1 MSNSI
6 KEINKIIKN
15 KELDIRVE
23 AIKRCKNYH
32 VKNSKEQIKELKS
45 LTKEAV
51 DNDAICDFIY
61 TIIEE
66 ISLIVADIVIDNA
79 SKSLKINS
87 NKDREKYIDSL
98 FELESFAELT
108 ENMEYLDLIP
118 MNILHKAGVK
128 DVKNLERFRVY
139 DDNDK
144 EFIKMNNLT
153 ELVMNKAFNIN
164 AQITMGKDV
173 YVFLNDNMVAVIV
186 RELLTSFEKN
196 FEADYKANQKNT
208 EIKIKEYYKKII
220 TSYIK
225 GLDIKSF
232 NYINLNNK
240 EVVTSVVNNSIE
252 LMMKSIEKLYD
263 IK

>member
-1 MSNSI
+1 MSNL

-15 KELDIRVE
+15 KELEIRLE
-23 AIKRCKNYH
+23 AIKRCKNYYT
-32 VKNSKEQIKELKS
+32 KNNKEQIKELKEIA
-45 LTKEAV
+45 KNGI

-79 SKSLKINS
+79 SKALKINN

-118 MNILHKAGVK
+118 MNILHKAGIK
-128 DVKNLERFRVY
+128 DVKNLEVFRKY
-139 DDNDK
+139 DDSDA
-144 EFIKMNNLT
+144 EFIKMSNLT
-153 ELVMNKAFNIN
+153 ELVMNRAFNIN
-164 AQITMGKDV
+164 AKITMGKDV
-173 YVFLNDNMVAVIV
+173 YVFLNDNIIALIV

-196 FEADYKANQKNT
+196 FENDYKANQKNT
-208 EIKIKEYYKKII
+208 EVKIKEYYKKII
-220 TSYIK
+220 TSYISS
-225 GLDIKSF
+225 LDVKSF
-232 NYINLNNK
+232 NYINLNDKGVIN
-240 EVVTSVVNNSIE
+240 SVVNNSLE
-252 LMMKSIEKLYD
+252 LMIKSVEKLYD